1 MASRTS
7 HIHFSGRGARLNT
20 LTRQT
25 FGNGIG
31 AVLLD
36 GGIGGQSSYHSLE
49 DYYNTTNNGP
59 QKRGLGRG
67 LSDKIGDRLSKLQIN
82 KPNKPKVKN
91 IVI

>member
-25 FGNGIG
+25 FGSGIG
-31 AVLLD
+31 SVLLD

-49 DYYNTTNNGP
+49 DYYNTNRMID
-59 QKRGLGRG
+59 QELVFKWFRQLVSA
-67 LSDKIGDRLSKLQIN
+67 LKYLHSKKVHHRDL
-82 KPNKPKVKN
+82 KPL
-91 IVI
+91 

>member
-25 FGNGIG
+25 FGSGIG
-31 AVLLD
+31 SVLLD
-36 GGIGGQSSYHSLE
+36 GGMGGQSSYHSLE
-49 DYYNTTNNGP
+49 DYYNTTNNRS
-59 QKRGLGRG
+59 QSGRG
-67 LSDKIGDRLSKLQIN
+67 LSDKIGDRLSRLQIN